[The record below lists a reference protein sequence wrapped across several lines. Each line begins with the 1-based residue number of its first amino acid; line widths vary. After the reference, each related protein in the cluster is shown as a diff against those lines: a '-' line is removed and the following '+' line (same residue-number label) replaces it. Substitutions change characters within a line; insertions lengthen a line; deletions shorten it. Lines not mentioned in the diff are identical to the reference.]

1 MGEVQPDHQQQPP
14 HVAVLAF
21 PFGTH
26 AAPLLNLVKRLAVAA
41 PHITFSFFNTAKSNA
56 SIFGTNEE
64 NGKLDNVNAYNVDDG
79 VPEGYVFTGKRQEDI
94 ELFLSVTPQNFKKE
108 IEKIVLETKKNITCL
123 MTDAFLSF
131 AADMA
136 EEMKISWIPLWT
148 AGAVALSAHVY
159 TDLIRDTVGIDPT
172 ELQEEPLNF
181 LPGMPSALR
190 VKDLPFEVF
199 GGNIF
204 SRLLHQMG
212 QTVTRA
218 TAITMNSFEELDPS
232 VIDDLQAKFKQ
243 CLSLGPFNLT
253 SPPSSETD
261 PHGCLPWLH
270 DQKPASVA
278 YVSFGTITT
287 LPPNEL
293 TALAEALEES
303 KVVFLWSLKD
313 SQKANLPKGFLNR
326 TSERGKVVPWAPQ
339 SQILGHTATGAFVTH
354 CGWNSVLESITGGA
368 PMICRPGFGDQN
380 LNAQLVSNVWGIGIG
395 AKDGKLSKDGVMNA
409 LELVLHKEEGGKMR
423 EKVLALKELAK
434 QAVGPKGSST
444 KNFNTL
450 LSVVSMS

>member
-1 MGEVQPDHQQQPP
+1 MADIQQS
-14 HVAVLAF
+14 HVAVFAF
-21 PFGTH
+21 PFGSH

-56 SIFGTNEE
+56 SIFGTTNEE
-64 NGKLDNVNAYNVDDG
+64 DGKIDNVNAYNVDDG
-79 VPEGYVFTGKRQEDI
+79 VPEGYMFTGKPQEDI
-94 ELFLSVTPQNFKKE
+94 ELFLSVTPNNFKKE
-108 IEKIVLETKKNITCL
+108 IEKIVLETKKKITCL

-136 EEMKISWIPLWT
+136 EEMQISWIPLWT
-148 AGAVALSAHVY
+148 SSAVALSVHVY
-159 TDLIRDTVGIDPT
+159 TDLIRDTVGIEPT
-172 ELQEEPLNF
+172 GLQGEPLNF

-190 VKDLPFEVF
+190 VNDLPVEVF
-199 GGNIF
+199 GDNVF

-218 TAITMNSFEELDPS
+218 TAITMNSFEDLDPS
-232 VIDDLQAKFKQ
+232 VIVDLQAKFKQ
-243 CLSLGPFNLT
+243 CLPLGPFNLT
-253 SPPSSETD
+253 SPQSSETD
-261 PHGCLPWLH
+261 PHGCLTWLH

-313 SQKANLPKGFLNR
+313 SQKVNLPKGFLDR
-326 TSERGKVVPWAPQ
+326 TSGRGKVVPWAPQ

-380 LNAQLVSNVWGIGIG
+380 LNAQLVSNVWGIGVVV
-395 AKDGKLSKDGVMNA
+395 KDGKLSKDGVMNA
-409 LELVLHKEEGGKMR
+409 LDLVLHKDDGKKMR
-423 EKVLALKELAK
+423 GKVLVLKELAK

-444 KNFNTL
+444 KNFQAL
-450 LSVVSMS
+450 LRLVSMS